1 MRLTIQIL
9 FISSMLLAGD
19 NTAKVKV
26 TGMMC
31 SYSCVSKVNAVIN
44 DIDGVKSCSV
54 DFNKGEATVIYD
66 DDKVGSKEIVNVL
79 TEKTDYKVTE
89 MANDNRSKK
98 RAKENTI

>member
-1 MRLTIQIL
+1 MRLTVQIL
-9 FISSMLLAGD
+9 FISSILLAGD

-66 DDKVGSKEIVNVL
+66 DDKVGSKEIVSVL
-79 TEKTDYKVTE
+79 TEKTDYKVTK
-89 MANDNRSKK
+89 MANDNRSEK
-98 RAKENTI
+98 RSKENTI

>member
-1 MRLTIQIL
+1 MRLMIQIL

-66 DDKVGSKEIVNVL
+66 DDKVGSKEIVSVL

-89 MANDNRSKK
+89 MANGNRPEKGS
-98 RAKENTI
+98 KENTI

>member
-19 NTAKVKV
+19 NTTKVKV

-66 DDKVGSKEIVNVL
+66 DDKVGSKEIVSVL
-79 TEKTDYKVTE
+79 TEKTDYKVTK
-89 MANDNRSKK
+89 MANDNRPEK
-98 RAKENTI
+98 RSKENTI

>member
-9 FISSMLLAGD
+9 FISSMLLAAD

-54 DFNKGEATVIYD
+54 DFNKGEASVIYD
-66 DDKVGSKEIVNVL
+66 DDKVGFKEIVSVL
-79 TEKTDYKVTE
+79 TEKTDYKVTK
-89 MANDNRSKK
+89 MANDNRSEK
-98 RAKENTI
+98 RSKENTI

>member
-1 MRLTIQIL
+1 MRITIQIL

-19 NTAKVKV
+19 NIAKVKV

-66 DDKVGSKEIVNVL
+66 DDKVGSKEIVSVL
-79 TEKTDYKVTE
+79 TEKTDYKVTK
-89 MANDNRSKK
+89 MANDNRSEK
-98 RAKENTI
+98 RSKENTI

>member
-9 FISSMLLAGD
+9 FISSLLFSGD

-31 SYSCVSKVNAVIN
+31 SYSCVSKVNSVIN

>member
-1 MRLTIQIL
+1 MRITIQIL

-19 NTAKVKV
+19 STAKVKV

-66 DDKVGSKEIVNVL
+66 DDKVGSKEIISVL
-79 TEKTDYKVTE
+79 TEKTNYKVTE
-89 MANDNRSKK
+89 TANDNRPEK
-98 RAKENTI
+98 RSKENTI

>member
-66 DDKVGSKEIVNVL
+66 DDKVGSKEIVSVL
-79 TEKTDYKVTE
+79 TEKTDYKVTK
-89 MANDNRSKK
+89 MANDNRSEK
-98 RAKENTI
+98 RSKENTI

>member
-19 NTAKVKV
+19 NTTKVKV

-66 DDKVGSKEIVNVL
+66 DDKVGSKEIVSVL
-79 TEKTDYKVTE
+79 TEKTDNKVTE
-89 MANDNRSKK
+89 MANGNRAEK
-98 RAKENTI
+98 RSKENTI

>member
-19 NTAKVKV
+19 STAKVKV

-54 DFNKGEATVIYD
+54 DFNKGEATMIYD
-66 DDKVGSKEIVNVL
+66 DDKVGSKEIVSVL
-79 TEKTDYKVTE
+79 TEETNYKVTK
-89 MANDNRSKK
+89 MANGNRPEK
-98 RAKENTI
+98 RFKENTI

>member
-66 DDKVGSKEIVNVL
+66 DDKVGSKEIISVL

-89 MANDNRSKK
+89 MANGNRPEKGS
-98 RAKENTI
+98 KENTI

>member
-66 DDKVGSKEIVNVL
+66 DDKVESKEIVCVL

-89 MANDNRSKK
+89 MANDNRPEK
-98 RAKENTI
+98 RSKENTI

>member
-66 DDKVGSKEIVNVL
+66 DDKVESKEIVSVL

-89 MANDNRSKK
+89 MANGNRAEK
-98 RAKENTI
+98 RSKENTI

>member
-1 MRLTIQIL
+1 MRLTIQNL
-9 FISSMLLAGD
+9 FVSRMLLAGD

-31 SYSCVSKVNAVIN
+31 SYSCVSKVNSVIN

-54 DFNKGEATVIYD
+54 DFNKGEAMVIYD
-66 DDKVGSKEIVNVL
+66 DDKVGPKEIVSVL

-89 MANDNRSKK
+89 MANDNRPKK
-98 RAKENTI
+98 RSKETTI

>member
-1 MRLTIQIL
+1 
-9 FISSMLLAGD
+9 MLLAGD

-66 DDKVGSKEIVNVL
+66 DGKVGSKEIVSVL

-89 MANDNRSKK
+89 MANGNRPEKGS
-98 RAKENTI
+98 KENTI

>member
-1 MRLTIQIL
+1 MKLTIQIL

-31 SYSCVSKVNAVIN
+31 SYSCVSNVNAVIN

-66 DDKVGSKEIVNVL
+66 DDKVGSKEIVSVL
-79 TEKTDYKVTE
+79 TEKTNYKVTE
-89 MANDNRSKK
+89 TANDNRPEK
-98 RAKENTI
+98 RSKENTI

>member
-66 DDKVGSKEIVNVL
+66 DDKVGSKEIVIVL
-79 TEKTDYKVTE
+79 TEKTDYKVTKI
-89 MANDNRSKK
+89 ANGNRPEK
-98 RAKENTI
+98 RSKENTI

>member
-19 NTAKVKV
+19 NTVKVKV

-31 SYSCVSKVNAVIN
+31 NYSCVSKVNAVIN

-66 DDKVGSKEIVNVL
+66 DDKVGSKEIVIVL

-89 MANDNRSKK
+89 MANGNRTEK
-98 RAKENTI
+98 RSKENTI

>member
-66 DDKVGSKEIVNVL
+66 DDKVGSKEIVSVL
-79 TEKTDYKVTE
+79 TEKTDYKVTK
-89 MANDNRSKK
+89 MANGNKPEKRS
-98 RAKENTI
+98 KENTI

>member
-19 NTAKVKV
+19 NTTKVKV

-66 DDKVGSKEIVNVL
+66 DDKVGSKEIVSVL

-89 MANDNRSKK
+89 MANGNRPEKGS
-98 RAKENTI
+98 KENTI

>member
-66 DDKVGSKEIVNVL
+66 DDKVGSKEIISVL
-79 TEKTDYKVTE
+79 TEKTDYKVTK
-89 MANDNRSKK
+89 MANGNKPEKRS
-98 RAKENTI
+98 KENTI

>member
-66 DDKVGSKEIVNVL
+66 DDKVGSKEIVSVL
-79 TEKTDYKVTE
+79 TEKTGYKVTE
-89 MANDNRSKK
+89 MANDNRSEK
-98 RAKENTI
+98 RSKENTI

>member
-1 MRLTIQIL
+1 MKLTIQIL

-66 DDKVGSKEIVNVL
+66 DDKVGSKEIVSVL
-79 TEKTDYKVTE
+79 TEKTDYKVTK
-89 MANDNRSKK
+89 MANDNRSEK
-98 RAKENTI
+98 RYKENTI

>member
-66 DDKVGSKEIVNVL
+66 DDKVGSKEIVIVL
-79 TEKTDYKVTE
+79 TEKTDYKVTKIP
-89 MANDNRSKK
+89 NGNRPEK
-98 RAKENTI
+98 RSKENTI

>member
-26 TGMMC
+26 TGMVC

-44 DIDGVKSCSV
+44 DIEGVKSCSV
-54 DFNKGEATVIYD
+54 DFNKGEATVTYD
-66 DDKVGSKEIVNVL
+66 DDKIESKEIVSVL
-79 TEKTDYKVTE
+79 TEKTNYKVTE
-89 MANDNRSKK
+89 TANDNRPEK
-98 RAKENTI
+98 RSKENTI

>member
-66 DDKVGSKEIVNVL
+66 DDKVGPKEIVSVL

-89 MANDNRSKK
+89 MANDNRPKK
-98 RAKENTI
+98 RSKENTI

>member
-9 FISSMLLAGD
+9 FISSLLFSGD

-31 SYSCVSKVNAVIN
+31 SYSCVSKVNSVIN

-79 TEKTDYKVTE
+79 TKKTDYKVTE
-89 MANDNRSKK
+89 MANDNISKK

>member
-1 MRLTIQIL
+1 MRLTVQIL

-54 DFNKGEATVIYD
+54 DFNKVEATVIYD
-66 DDKVGSKEIVNVL
+66 DDKVGSKQIVSVL

-89 MANDNRSKK
+89 MANDNRPEK
-98 RAKENTI
+98 RSKENTI

>member
-9 FISSMLLAGD
+9 FISSLLFSGD

>member
-9 FISSMLLAGD
+9 FISSLLFSGD

-79 TEKTDYKVTE
+79 TKKTNYKVTE

>member
-9 FISSMLLAGD
+9 FISSLLFAGD
-19 NTAKVKV
+19 NTTKVKV

-31 SYSCVSKVNAVIN
+31 SYSCVSNVNAVIN

-66 DDKVGSKEIVNVL
+66 DEKVGSKEIVNVL

>member
-1 MRLTIQIL
+1 MKLTIQIL

-66 DDKVGSKEIVNVL
+66 DDKVGSKEIVSVL

-89 MANDNRSKK
+89 MANDNRPEK
-98 RAKENTI
+98 RSKENTI

>member
-31 SYSCVSKVNAVIN
+31 SYSCASKVNAVIN

-54 DFNKGEATVIYD
+54 DFIKGEATVIYD
-66 DDKVGSKEIVNVL
+66 DDKVGSKEIVSVL

-89 MANDNRSKK
+89 MANDNRPEK
-98 RAKENTI
+98 RSKENTI

>member
-66 DDKVGSKEIVNVL
+66 DDKVGSKEIVSVL

>member
-1 MRLTIQIL
+1 MRLMIQIL

-66 DDKVGSKEIVNVL
+66 DDKVGSKEIVSVL

-89 MANDNRSKK
+89 MANDNRPEK
-98 RAKENTI
+98 RSKENTI

>member
-9 FISSMLLAGD
+9 FISSLLFSGD

-31 SYSCVSKVNAVIN
+31 SYSCVSKVNSVIN

-79 TEKTDYKVTE
+79 TEKTDYKVIE

>member
-9 FISSMLLAGD
+9 FISSLLFAGD

-26 TGMMC
+26 KGMMC
-31 SYSCVSKVNAVIN
+31 SYSCVSKVNSVIN

>member
-1 MRLTIQIL
+1 MKLTIQIL

-66 DDKVGSKEIVNVL
+66 DDKVGSKEIVSVL
-79 TEKTDYKVTE
+79 TEKTNYKVTE
-89 MANDNRSKK
+89 TANDNRPKK
-98 RAKENTI
+98 RSKENTI